1 MSQMMLLSQLLPDL
15 ALSHDPTI
23 TGLVLDSRAVRPGNA
38 FVAIAGFGAHGLG
51 FVDQARANGA
61 GAILFDPPAP
71 AELPAPAD
79 AIAVP
84 GLRDRMGAMA
94 DQFHGHPSR
103 AMTMVGVTGTN
114 GKTSTVQL
122 LAQAWHLLGTRS
134 GSIGTL
140 GVGLYGQVVPTG
152 FTTPLVLQMHQV
164 LAQLRD
170 DGAQAVAM
178 EVSSHALDQGR
189 VDAVHYDV
197 AVFTNLTRDHLD
209 YHGDMAAY
217 GAAKARLFHR
227 DGLKAAVVNLD
238 DSFGSELLRT
248 VDAGVECSSTSC
260 GRTTGASMHG
270 VRQIGLSS
278 RGAQQATLRADSL
291 TLDGCGIAF
300 DLVVDGLRHPVQSPL
315 LGRFNVDNLLAVA
328 GALFALDHAPAAI
341 AALLSQLQPI
351 AGRMNRL
358 GGEHGLPTVVV
369 DYAHTPDAL
378 EQALGSL
385 HDHLSGRLV
394 CVFGCGG
401 ERDTGKRPQ
410 MAAIAEKY
418 ADVVIVTDDNPRGED
433 GDAIVADIIAGFG
446 APAAVIVQRDR
457 AAAIATAIGQ
467 AGAGDIVL
475 IAGKGHEPYQEI
487 HGVQHAFDDTEVAGR
502 VLASRRVVPPPHAEG
517 AA

>member
-1 MSQMMLLSQLLPDL
+1 MSQTMLLSQLIPDV
-15 ALSHDPTI
+15 ALGHDPSI

-61 GAILFDPPAP
+61 AAILFEPPAP
-71 AELPAPAD
+71 IELPAPAD

-84 GLRDRMGAMA
+84 GLRARMGAMA
-94 DQFHGHPSR
+94 DQSHGQPSR
-103 AMTMVGVTGTN
+103 ALTMVGVTGTN

-122 LAQAWHLLGTRS
+122 LAQAWHLLGTAS

-140 GVGLYGQVVPTG
+140 GVGLYGHVIPTG
-152 FTTPLVLQMHQV
+152 FTTPLVLQMHEV

-209 YHGDMAAY
+209 YHGDMVQY

-227 DGLKAAVVNLD
+227 EGLKAAVVNLD

-248 VDAGVECSSTSC
+248 VDAGVQ
-260 GRTTGASMHG
+260 
-270 VRQIGLSS
+270 QIGLSS

-291 TLDGCGIAF
+291 KLDGRGIAF
-300 DLVVDGLRHPVQSPL
+300 DLVVDGARHPVQSPL

-328 GALFALDHAPAAI
+328 GALFALGHRPAAI

-358 GGEHGLPTVVV
+358 GGERGLPTVVI

-385 HDHLSGRLV
+385 HDHLAGRLV

-410 MAAIAEKY
+410 MAAIAEKL

-433 GDAIVADIIAGFG
+433 GDAIVADIVAGLSS
-446 APAAVIVQRDR
+446 PAAATVQRDR
-457 AAAIATAIGQ
+457 ATAIATAIGL

-475 IAGKGHEPYQEI
+475 IAGKGHEPYQEV
-487 HGVQHAFDDTEVAGR
+487 HGVQHAFDDTDVAGR
-502 VLASRRVVPPPHAEG
+502 VLASRQGVTQ
-517 AA
+517 